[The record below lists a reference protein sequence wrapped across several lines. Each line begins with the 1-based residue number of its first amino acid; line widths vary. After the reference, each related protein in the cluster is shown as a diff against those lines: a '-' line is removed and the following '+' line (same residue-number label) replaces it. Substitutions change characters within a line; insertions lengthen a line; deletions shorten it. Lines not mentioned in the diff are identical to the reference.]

1 MKKHQDST
9 RIDLI
14 EPQQPKQPDK
24 HEPKDDAQDLE
35 LSELESRIAPLQ
47 VGTFF

>member
-1 MKKHQDST
+1 MKKDQDSA
-9 RIDLI
+9 RIDLT
-14 EPQQPKQPDK
+14 ETQQPKQHDE
-24 HEPKDDAQDLE
+24 HEPQDDAKDLE